1 MKIAIMQPYF
11 FPYKGYF
18 DLIASVDKF
27 IFLDDVQYVKR
38 RWINR
43 NIIPAPNKKDDIFIT
58 VPIKNASRETKINQI
73 EIFDKK
79 WPEKHMKTFIH
90 VYGKNNINNN
100 FKDFYLS
107 LSQHLNLSNMLCKSI
122 IWICNFLGIKKEFY
136 YSSNFFSL
144 LKGQDRIIELC
155 KTFSC
160 TTYINACGGKKLY
173 DENIF
178 NKNNINLNFMP
189 ESNNEKF
196 SIINNI
202 IK

>member
-1 MKIAIMQPYF
+1 MQPYF

-43 NIIPAPNKKDDIFIT
+43 NIIPAPNKKDIIFIT
-58 VPIKNASRETKINQI
+58 VPIKNVSRETKINQI

-79 WPEKHMKTFIH
+79 WSEKHMKTFIH
-90 VYGKNNINNN
+90 VYGKNNINNI
-100 FKDFYLS
+100 FKEFYLS
-107 LSQHLNLSNMLCKSI
+107 LNQYFNLSKMLCNSI
-122 IWICNFLGIKKEFY
+122 IWVCDLLGIKKEFY
-136 YSSNFFSL
+136 YSSDYPSL

-155 KTFSC
+155 KSFNC
-160 TTYINACGGKKLY
+160 TSYTNAYGGKKLY

-178 NKNNINLNFMP
+178 NENNIQLNFMP
-189 ESNNEKF
+189 EFDGEKL

-202 IK
+202 KK